1 MVKLELIEMTIYKL
15 MVSISF
21 FVIILNWF
29 FLVLDEKINYNFSE
43 DK

>member
-15 MVSISF
+15 IISISF

>member
-1 MVKLELIEMTIYKL
+1 MSIYKL

-21 FVIILNWF
+21 FVIILNCI